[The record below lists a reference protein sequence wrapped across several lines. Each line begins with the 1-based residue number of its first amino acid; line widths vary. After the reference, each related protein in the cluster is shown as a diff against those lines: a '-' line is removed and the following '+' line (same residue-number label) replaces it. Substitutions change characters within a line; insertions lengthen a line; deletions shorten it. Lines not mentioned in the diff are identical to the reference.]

1 MYVHQRTHSEHMGH
15 TPAGQSVPADDG
27 GWVDLELDKLLC
39 VLQELGSHYHLQKW
53 TQGQVGHKHS
63 GTVLS

>member
-1 MYVHQRTHSEHMGH
+1 MGH

-39 VLQELGSHYHLQKW
+39 MLQELGGYYHLQERAVQVDTS
-53 TQGQVGHKHS
+53 TQVLYCLKHAP
-63 GTVLS
+63 TFT